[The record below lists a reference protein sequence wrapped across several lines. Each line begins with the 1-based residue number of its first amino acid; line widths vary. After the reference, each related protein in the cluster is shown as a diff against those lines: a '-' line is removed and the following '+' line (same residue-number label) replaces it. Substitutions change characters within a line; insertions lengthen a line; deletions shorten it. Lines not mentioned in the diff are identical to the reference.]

1 MWQTSSRSGLDWIMG
16 LAPCHSLI
24 SMSSSGVEQVGLA
37 TRILVFELI
46 PPHKA
51 KVYTTLVA
59 CDSAGGEQHT
69 TEVEDVTSE
78 HAGPSCLQFLLLP
91 FFKVY

>member
-1 MWQTSSRSGLDWIMG
+1 
-16 LAPCHSLI
+16 
-24 SMSSSGVEQVGLA
+24 MSSSGVEQVGLA
-37 TRILVFELI
+37 TCIPVFELI

-78 HAGPSCLQFLLLP
+78 HAGPSLAFSFFSCHFLKLTENWVQWLVTNVP
-91 FFKVY
+91 ATCETDTR